1 MVEGEGIAYI
11 NNRES
16 EELKMTLLPVSEY
29 GSSSELPPT
38 ALLSFL
44 PLPGKRLFADTMEDL
59 KKETTCAQLWHPIP
73 QHFQGHNVDD
83 HDPDRADQE

>member
-44 PLPGKRLFADTMEDL
+44 PLPGKRLFAKTMEDL
-59 KKETTCAQLWHPIP
+59 KKETTCA
-73 QHFQGHNVDD
+73 
-83 HDPDRADQE
+83 